1 MRRQEGR
8 KKESI
13 SDEKLAAC
21 IWSVTL
27 SNIFTVV
34 ILNECSESSL
44 MDHKIT
50 LMNRARCGIVSGIR
64 TLHFVKVEGI
74 TN

>member
-1 MRRQEGR
+1 MV
-8 KKESI
+8 
-13 SDEKLAAC
+13 C
-21 IWSVTL
+21 H
-27 SNIFTVV
+27 TVEHFHSGNSQRV
-34 ILNECSESSL
+34 FRIKPL

>member
-1 MRRQEGR
+1 MV
-8 KKESI
+8 
-13 SDEKLAAC
+13 C
-21 IWSVTL
+21 H
-27 SNIFTVV
+27 TVEHFHSGNSQRV
-34 ILNECSESSL
+34 FKIKPT
-44 MDHKIT
+44 MDHKIS

>member
-1 MRRQEGR
+1 MV
-8 KKESI
+8 
-13 SDEKLAAC
+13 C
-21 IWSVTL
+21 H
-27 SNIFTVV
+27 TVEHFNSGNSQRV
-34 ILNECSESSL
+34 FKIKPL
-44 MDHKIT
+44 MDHKLT